1 MTDNSWTWVCNGKTF
16 SNKWHA
22 IKEHNH
28 SGDGIRLDSPG
39 SYDDYPMHLET
50 QAMPPRE
57 VTIS

>member
-28 SGDGIRLDSPG
+28 SPAFYALLDRLMPGWQSVKARLDG
-39 SYDDYPMHLET
+39 MVG
-50 QAMPPRE
+50 E
-57 VTIS
+57 VLAR